1 MMQRLK
7 ADHEVIKTDN
17 EDHENRLT
25 VLEEPYYRK
34 IDTMRIYEEY
44 HLPMFGDRLTK
55 ENKYEEIRYVLPRE
69 ALTLATEEALERGL
83 LTKLEIGTR

>member
-1 MMQRLK
+1 MIDHHALHADEIEAVEQRIDKRLAHTVEMMQQLK

-34 IDTMRIYEEY
+34 IDTIKIYEEF
-44 HLPMFGDRLTK
+44 HVPMFGDNL
-55 ENKYEEIRYVLPRE
+55 NK
-69 ALTLATEEALERGL
+69 G
-83 LTKLEIGTR
+83 